1 MKKFFK
7 NYLKLGILLFLI
19 SLVFTNCEKDDDFTT
34 KEPTVKQAQTVKYTT
49 SIVQKTTFNINENL
63 KLALNKFKAVDKS
76 NVLNNASKLVIND
89 SLNIAIEDGSAKYLE
104 SLDGSYHS
112 YTFVAFDY
120 GKSQGMQNIVLS
132 LQLDGTYKEF
142 LIYYDLTDSEIES
155 YRNNEYVNLLGKVTI
170 VALEGSSLSGN
181 SFSKL
186 TVDDNCLEWDI
197 TEGSN
202 CTDVEGHSWEDG
214 NACPHYLTTTQTAT
228 PDVNNFLGINWP
240 CVEAS
245 NGGSYIPGTN
255 SNNPSNG
262 TQSGAGQPG
271 TSAQQDVS
279 SGYAPT
285 PKQQRE
291 KGFQKQLSDEAND
304 CFNSANLTDDQR
316 EEIMSFL
323 EAGISVSIDG
333 GILVGNQG
341 SYNQSDIDFAEQ
353 ATLAMCAGG
362 EVDFDDN
369 IIYDNSLND
378 YPCHKLIIEEAIGTC
393 SPLTQLVLDL
403 FESNDGSN
411 LIIRT
416 EDLGPANSSSNANT
430 TSTSTYNPVTN
441 TCDITITFNE
451 NYLDAASDISLARTA
466 IHESLHAILIYMF
479 EQDLLYSYD
488 GSPMGDFEDF
498 VNNYINYQLGL
509 PANIGVAHHQLL
521 VDFVEDIALSL
532 STYSLQNGYA
542 NNGFN
547 YYKKMSWAGLTTMES
562 FLLIYPKYLD
572 PADEANNQLNFNP
585 EWLDIKLTIQAE
597 KYNETQIFPHP
608 NGFDYEFIPKGTSPN
623 ETEPCN

>member
-1 MKKFFK
+1 MKNFLK

-34 KEPTVKQAQTVKYTT
+34 KEPTVKQAQTAKYTT
-49 SIVQKTTFNINENL
+49 SIVQKTTFNINETL

-76 NVLNNASKLVIND
+76 NALNNASKLVIND

-132 LQLDGTYKEF
+132 LQLNGTYKEF
-142 LIYYDLTDSEIES
+142 LIHYDLTDSEIEL

-170 VALEGSSLSGN
+170 VVLEGSSLTGN
-181 SFSKL
+181 LFSKL
-186 TVDDNCLEWDI
+186 TVDENCLEWDI
-197 TEGSN
+197 NEGSN

-262 TQSGAGQPG
+262 TQSGAGQPS

-333 GILVGNQG
+333 EILVGNQS
-341 SYNQSDIDFAEQ
+341 SYNQSDMDFAEEAALAFCGGDLVFEDIENLINGMDKNCQ
-353 ATLAMCAGG
+353 ALAVFRSISRINSPFTNKIKNYFLLSNTNNLNLQDWSTGETSDEIPTMPANVGARVLHADSDDGTIILQFNNDHLDTATTLGFINTFYHELVHAYMLRLYYSG
-362 EVDFDDN
+362 ELLNEYPTYTSLNTAIANFINDDTNDTTFGDLYYKEMHDIYVDFIDQIAESIVAYCVYNNISGVNLQHAVKLVWGGLNGYDVFFDNQNLTDDER
-369 IIYDNSLND
+369 
-378 YPCHKLIIEEAIGTC
+378 IEAQ
-393 SPLTQLVLDL
+393 TQLGY
-403 FESNDGSN
+403 ENSN
-411 LIIRT
+411 
-416 EDLGPANSSSNANT
+416 
-430 TSTSTYNPVTN
+430 
-441 TCDITITFNE
+441 IT
-451 NYLDAASDISLARTA
+451 A
-466 IHESLHAILIYMF
+466 HA
-479 EQDLLYSYD
+479 
-488 GSPMGDFEDF
+488 
-498 VNNYINYQLGL
+498 
-509 PANIGVAHHQLL
+509 
-521 VDFVEDIALSL
+521 
-532 STYSLQNGYA
+532 
-542 NNGFN
+542 
-547 YYKKMSWAGLTTMES
+547 
-562 FLLIYPKYLD
+562 
-572 PADEANNQLNFNP
+572 
-585 EWLDIKLTIQAE
+585 
-597 KYNETQIFPHP
+597 
-608 NGFDYEFIPKGTSPN
+608 KGTK
-623 ETEPCN
+623 TCN